1 MVTFHES
8 TAWFGMA
15 VLHLAWH
22 PVPGLGVTGV
32 TWIIRIGKRPRN
44 CHGGPWAGAP
54 NSTPLQR
61 LGYLLWILGNSW
73 GTAPMIGMVYW
84 TWFTSANNDSWESPA
99 LIPRFLLIFECW
111 MMIVQVPW
119 HAIVIST
126 SSWLYPHRIERK
138 RISLVKLQRD
148 FFHGETNPLMVSIK
162 LPFGNFI
169 TMEHSYVGKLQ

>member
-1 MVTFHES
+1 MRN
-8 TAWFGMA
+8 
-15 VLHLAWH
+15 
-22 PVPGLGVTGV
+22 
-32 TWIIRIGKRPRN
+32 IIRQSAIQSHLKFM
-44 CHGGPWAGAP
+44 
-54 NSTPLQR
+54 
-61 LGYLLWILGNSW
+61 GYCTNDWDGLLN
-73 GTAPMIGMVYW
+73 MVYQ
-84 TWFTSANNDSWESPA
+84 WFTRSNNDSWESPA